1 MSKIILQLKEA
12 NLLGRGGAAF
22 PVWQKWEAVQKAQG
36 EKKYI
41 ICNGAE
47 GEPDVFK
54 DEYIIKNYSADL
66 INGINIALEELSA
79 EKAYL
84 YLNHNYYRDYKEMLL
99 GVIKNLP
106 IEVVEKGKGYIA
118 GEESAACEFIE
129 TGITEPRQKPPFLS
143 QVGLWGMPT
152 LVNNVETFYFV
163 SKISKGEYKNTKF
176 FSITGDVSNKGVF
189 EESEKLTIEDVLKKT
204 GNYPDFDFFIQLGGG
219 AEGVIMLPSELNI
232 QFTGCGSIKVFNRQ
246 STDLFALMEY
256 WAEFLIYGNCDKC
269 VPCREGSYRI
279 YEMVKNRN
287 IDKDKLFDLL
297 EVLEKTSFCALG
309 KGIAIPFRSLILK
322 LNFEKYGKEK
332 I

>member
-1 MSKIILQLKEA
+1 MSKIISQLKEA

-22 PVWQKWEAVQKAQG
+22 PVWQKWEAVKNAVG
-36 EKKYI
+36 DKKYI

-54 DEYIIKNYSADL
+54 DEYIIKNYSDDL
-66 INGINIALEELSA
+66 INGIKIAIDEMAA

-84 YLNHNYYRDYKEMLL
+84 YLNHDYYKNYKGLL
-99 GVIKNLP
+99 SDAIKDLP
-106 IEVVEKGKGYIA
+106 IGIIEKGKGYIA

-152 LVNNVETFYFV
+152 LVNNIESFYFV

-176 FSITGDVSNKGVF
+176 FSVTGDVPNKGVY
-189 EESEKLTIEDVLKKT
+189 EEPESSTVEEILKKS

-219 AEGVIMLPSELNI
+219 AEGVIMLPAELNVP
-232 QFTGCGSIKVFNRQ
+232 FNGCGSIKVFNRKT
-246 STDLFALMEY
+246 TDLFALMEY

-287 IDKDKLFDLL
+287 IDKEKLFDLL
-297 EVLEKTSFCALG
+297 DVLEKTSFCALG

-322 LNFEKYGKEK
+322 LNFENYGKEK
-332 I
+332 N